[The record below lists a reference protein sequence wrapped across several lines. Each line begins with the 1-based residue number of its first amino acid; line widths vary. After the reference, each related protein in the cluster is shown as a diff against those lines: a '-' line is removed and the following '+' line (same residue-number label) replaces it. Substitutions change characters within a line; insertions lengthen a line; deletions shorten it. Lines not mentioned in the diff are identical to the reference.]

1 MESAHPPT
9 FIDKVN
15 AIIME
20 NLEDESFSVEIL
32 SSCLL
37 LSQSQVYRK
46 LKCKTGL
53 TPSSY
58 IRIVRLKYAKEI
70 IEISELRIS
79 EIADAVG
86 FGCLSYFSSSFKQ
99 EFGYPPS
106 HLRE

>member
-1 MESAHPPT
+1 MEYAYPPT
-9 FIDKVN
+9 FLDKVDI
-15 AIIME
+15 IIME
-20 NLEDESFSVEIL
+20 NLPDENFSVEAL
-32 SSCLL
+32 SSYLL

-46 LKCKTGL
+46 IKDKTGL

-58 IRIVRLKYAKEI
+58 IRTIRLEYAKKMV
-70 IEISELRIS
+70 EISELRIS

-86 FGCLSYFSSSFKQ
+86 FSCLSYFSSSFKQ